1 MNREPIL
8 IRVDGTAHSGR
19 DNLCRCLML
28 ALALQRRRRPT
39 YFVSQLE
46 PNLLALQIKRAGH
59 EWLNACHRA
68 GTPEDLE
75 ELTRQVHR
83 LRPAAV
89 VVDIPDVS
97 EGYLAELR
105 ATGTT
110 VINVD
115 HAAAIRFPSRLVIN
129 PLLAP
134 TKADYEFLPGTQVL
148 LGSRYALVRSE
159 IRRVRPLR
167 AQEPPNPFRA
177 LIALGEDDH
186 NDQVLEYAKFMLNVP
201 KVERVYAAVRSFHH
215 RFEELKELAAASE
228 GRLEIASEPSELTA
242 KVARCHFALTAG
254 NGLSLELACVGVP
267 QLIILQSELH
277 WPNAQRLDEEGAANC
292 LGWHENVSAQSIR
305 QAIQNLVSDNL
316 ERQSM
321 ARCGRKLIDA
331 RGSDRLVTAIEI
343 LLHAARRTEISEA
356 A

>member
-1 MNREPIL
+1 MNRDPIL
-8 IRVDGTAHSGR
+8 IRVDGTQKSGR
-19 DNLCRCLML
+19 DNLCRCMML

-59 EWLNACHRA
+59 EWLNASHPA

-83 LRPAAV
+83 LQPAAV
-89 VVDIPDVS
+89 VVDIDNVS
-97 EGYLAELR
+97 EGYLTELR

-115 HAAAIRFPSRLVIN
+115 HVAETRFPSRLVIN

-134 TKADYEFLPGTQVL
+134 GKADYDFLPGTQLL
-148 LGSRYALVRSE
+148 LGARYALVRPE

-167 AQEPPNPFRA
+167 AQEPPHHFRA
-177 LIALGEDDH
+177 LIALGEDDP

-201 KVERVYAAVRSFHH
+201 RIDRVYVAVRSFHH
-215 RFEELKELAAASE
+215 RFDELKELAAGSE

-242 KVARCHFALTAG
+242 KVARCHFALTSG
-254 NGLSLELACVGVP
+254 NGLALELACVGVP
-267 QLIILQSELH
+267 QVIVLQSEPYLR
-277 WPNAQRLDEEGAANC
+277 NAQRLDEEGAANF
-292 LGWHENVSAQSIR
+292 LGWHENVSAGTLR
-305 QAIQNLVSDNL
+305 QALQNLVSDNL
-316 ERQSM
+316 ERQAM
-321 ARCGRKLIDA
+321 ARIGRKLIDA
-331 RGSDRLVTAIEI
+331 RGPDRLVTAIEI
-343 LLHAARRTEISEA
+343 LLHSARRTEVSEA